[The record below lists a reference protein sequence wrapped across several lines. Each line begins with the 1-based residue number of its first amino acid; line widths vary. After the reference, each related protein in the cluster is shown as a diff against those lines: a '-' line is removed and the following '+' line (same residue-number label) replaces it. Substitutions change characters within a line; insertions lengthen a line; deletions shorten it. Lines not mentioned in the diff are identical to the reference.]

1 MEEIYKV
8 LLLHGVLWKL
18 AFGDTQKCTE
28 DHKSSTWISGF
39 LVIVSGLLLPI
50 SLFCKTK
57 IKKRDIHKFQNKIQL
72 WKFLRNVN

>member
-18 AFGDTQKCTE
+18 PFGDTQKCAE

-39 LVIVSGLLLPI
+39 LVIVSGLLLLI

-57 IKKRDIHKFQNKIQL
+57 TKKRDIHKF
-72 WKFLRNVN
+72 

>member
-18 AFGDTQKCTE
+18 PFGDTQKCAE
-28 DHKSSTWISGF
+28 DHKSSTWISRF
-39 LVIVSGLLLPI
+39 LVIVSGLLLLI

-57 IKKRDIHKFQNKIQL
+57 TKKRDIHKF
-72 WKFLRNVN
+72 